1 LITDINIEQEIVKL
15 KVELENLA
23 KFHHYNFQHPE
34 VIALSQQ
41 LDKLIIR
48 VMEKGISK

>member
-1 LITDINIEQEIVKL
+1 MITDLDMEQEIVRL
-15 KVELENLA
+15 KRELENLA

-34 VIALSQQ
+34 VIALSQH

-48 VMEKGISK
+48 VMGKGIRK